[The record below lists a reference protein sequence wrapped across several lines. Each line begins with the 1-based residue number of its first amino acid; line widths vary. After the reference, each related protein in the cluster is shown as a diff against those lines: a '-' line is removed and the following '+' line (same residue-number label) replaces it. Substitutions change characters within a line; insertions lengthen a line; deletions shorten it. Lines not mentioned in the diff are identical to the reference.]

1 MVPALVAAIFITSA
15 LLLLLRPIAVN
26 IGLVDRPSLRKT
38 HDSEVPLIGG
48 IAMIIGLT
56 LSMLL
61 LPTSLESY
69 RILFFG
75 IGVLAVVGAL
85 DDRHDVSPKAKI
97 IVQFAVATTL
107 VSLDTVSVLHIGDIF
122 ARDYPVYLGPLR
134 EVLTIIAIVGVIN
147 AVNMIDGL
155 DGLAASISIAAFG
168 AIAVLLVISGRP
180 GHIPLLALVLTV
192 LFVFLVFNLEW
203 LVGKSRQVFMGDA
216 GSMVIGLILAYFLIV
231 SSTGGKP
238 PLRVTSAPWIIGLP
252 LLDLF
257 GVLALRTLNKTPLYK
272 ADRLH
277 IHHLLLDSGMSK
289 TIVLFLLVG
298 IQGLF
303 CMVGILGSVNFW
315 PDWTMFWVAIAITV
329 AYVFL
334 RMKFSAPPSIAQRK

>member
-1 MVPALVAAIFITSA
+1 MAPALVAAIFITGG
-15 LLLLLRPIAVN
+15 LLLLLRPIAIS
-26 IGLVDRPSLRKT
+26 IGLVDTPTSRKK

-48 IAMIIGLT
+48 ISMIIGLT
-56 LSMLL
+56 LSALL

-75 IGVLAVVGAL
+75 IGVLAVTGAL
-85 DDRHDVSPKAKI
+85 DDRHDVTPTSRI

-122 ARDYPVYLGPLR
+122 ARDYPVYLGPLGDL
-134 EVLTIIAIVGVIN
+134 LTIIAIVGVIN

-155 DGLAASISIAAFG
+155 DGLAVSISITALG
-168 AIAVLLVISGRP
+168 AIAGLLVISGRS
-180 GHIPLLALVLTV
+180 GHMPLLALFLTV

-203 LVGKSRQVFMGDA
+203 VVGKSRQVFMGDA
-216 GSMVIGLILAYFLIV
+216 GSMVIGFILAYFLIV

-238 PLRVTSAPWIIGLP
+238 PLRVTSAPWIIGVP

-257 GVLALRTLNKTPLYK
+257 GVHALRALNKTPLYK

-303 CMVGILGSVNFW
+303 CIVGILGSVNFW
-315 PDWTMFWVAIAITV
+315 PDVILFW
-329 AYVFL
+329 
-334 RMKFSAPPSIAQRK
+334 SAAAVLGIYMSVRIWLARKANHARS